1 MVGPAGEVP
10 EAIALISGSI
20 HGEQVSDVRLVLLE
34 GASHGT
40 CEFFD
45 LQKALTCKMISQRG
59 VGAVASD
66 WPDTLR
72 VDPRRVNTG

>member
-20 HGEQVSDVRLVLLE
+20 HGEQVSGVRLVLLG
-34 GASHGT
+34 GASHST

-45 LQKALTCKMISQRG
+45 LQKALTRKLISQRG

-66 WPDTLR
+66 WPDALR